1 MSGSSSLTMLPV
13 LLLLSTD
20 LVQARVL
27 PLVSTSSLPS
37 VSPSSSPL
45 TCSAAATGLRPDL
58 LWFRD
63 GERLSGGERSHLGGE
78 MTEVMSTLSPG
89 CSSVARVYT
98 CVAVAGAEEITS
110 QTLVLPNL
118 EEEECQEQER
128 ITTWDSNVL
137 ARIGSHVELRC
148 EDLVDGVVVPG
159 VWAGQGDTGGG
170 LRLTDLRWEDM
181 GVYTCITQQGERDT
195 FLYPYTP

>member
-1 MSGSSSLTMLPV
+1 MKHVTI
-13 LLLLSTD
+13 
-20 LVQARVL
+20 
-27 PLVSTSSLPS
+27 
-37 VSPSSSPL
+37 
-45 TCSAAATGLRPDL
+45 
-58 LWFRD
+58 
-63 GERLSGGERSHLGGE
+63 LSGQ
-78 MTEVMSTLSPG
+78 TKIQLSPAQAY
-89 CSSVARVYT
+89 SNQV
-98 CVAVAGAEEITS
+98 EEYMLTVNGQSKTLQPQQKIILS
-110 QTLVLPNL
+110 Q
-118 EEEECQEQER
+118 QER

-159 VWAGQGDTGGG
+159 VWAGHGDTGG